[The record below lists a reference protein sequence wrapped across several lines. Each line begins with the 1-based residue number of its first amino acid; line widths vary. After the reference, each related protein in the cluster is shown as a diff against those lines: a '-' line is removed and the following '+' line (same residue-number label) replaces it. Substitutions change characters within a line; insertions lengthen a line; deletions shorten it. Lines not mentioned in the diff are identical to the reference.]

1 MLNNLIKIMFCYRY
15 MFKTDPDIMVKYPF
29 YQDEWNKI
37 SYADYSGTYTDQ
49 PPNNWFLVFRSVMSS
64 THYNNCASNKPLQL
78 LMQN

>member
-1 MLNNLIKIMFCYRY
+1 MSNNLVKTMFYYRY

-49 PPNNWFLVFRSVMSS
+49 PPNNWFLVFRSVYITTVLGTSWFS
-64 THYNNCASNKPLQL
+64 F
-78 LMQN
+78 